1 MSRPGAQPKPARRR
15 GQARTPSPYVRRAV
29 GIGRS
34 VAKPCLT
41 CGKYLLPLV
50 LLMVLASSIF
60 YVRILYGPISLKVL
74 AKPIARSI
82 AAEMPGFGVSIE
94 DALVRLNEE
103 GEVEFRLR
111 NVHLLD
117 EQGSPVAVAPLAAI
131 ELSMD
136 GLMSAR
142 LSPEKVVLI
151 EPRLLL
157 TYSADR
163 GLSFSFTR
171 PPDADQAAVPTDSSR
186 AEATSEPGAAP
197 DGSAGPGLPVAL
209 RQLDLARVIA
219 EASARARQRS
229 DAASFLR
236 QFGMRN
242 ATLIFDYAGDQTV
255 WRVPQADVALSHK
268 TRRSVIE
275 GSVTVAS
282 ERGPWTLAFWSEASG
297 ATEQVNLKASIRDL
311 VPSAV
316 AGMLPN
322 LTPLRAV
329 DVPASGDVML
339 QLTSGGELM
348 GGTFSLDLSRG
359 DLRLPWLEGLPLT
372 IEGGSLDLR
381 YDPGGRALLI
391 EPSTLVWGQSRL
403 TIAGNVVSTLGPDG
417 REIWAYR
424 LNGVEGRL
432 ASEEFNVAPV
442 PIQSWLAEGLF
453 QPETGDLTIEQKLVA
468 GGGELLV
475 SGKIGGNQA
484 DTRINLEGQIG
495 NIPLA
500 ILQGLWPRALGAD
513 ARHWVGES
521 LLGGQVLGGTFK
533 FDSGSDAGSGSE
545 PQQLSLAIQAAD
557 LLVRPAPGLPLVEI
571 PRALVQ
577 LEGPALE
584 ITVPEST
591 ILLSDGHK
599 IALKAGRFTVGDVLS
614 EHPAGEIAFSGEGS
628 APAVLGLVEHEA
640 FGIGRLS
647 NIRSQNVEGNVE
659 ASLTIALPLRRDIT
673 FGDVRLE
680 GSGRLSDG
688 RASKL
693 IGSHD
698 AQASTVAFEI
708 TDKAIN
714 ARGDMLLSGVPV
726 KLAWQHIFDA
736 LPEKQPPLRLTATL
750 DGSDRTQLGID
761 ANHLVHGEVPVEV
774 TITRSADEEHR
785 VHVWADMTRA
795 DMVLDNVAWRKPPG
809 RTAIMQFDLR
819 PGVRYETEL
828 HNFQI
833 VGDDIAISGWM
844 GLDSNERLKE
854 FQFPEFSVNVI
865 SRLEV
870 RGTLRQD
877 HVWDVVAE
885 GQTYDGRDAFRSLF
899 SVGELGDQPLPKRP
913 NAPGLDLKA
922 EIATVIGF
930 SDEALRGFTMRLSRR
945 GDKLTAL
952 KARGMLDGKKPL
964 EVELQHTANQ
974 PRRLV
979 AVTEDAGQAF
989 RLVDFYPSLVG
1000 GRMRLDVNLDARGAA
1015 EKTGLLRVERFRI
1028 LGDPVVAEVLQVPDE
1043 TRPYEQRRQRVVRQ
1057 AIDFDWMR
1065 VPFSVG
1071 HGQFVMG
1078 DSEIRGP
1085 LVGVTMRGK
1094 ADFRSRQVNIGGTYV
1109 PLQGLN
1115 SAIGFIPGLGQL
1127 LAGPRGEGVLGIT
1140 FAIQGAMNEPQVLVN
1155 PLSLV
1160 APGIFREMFQMTPS
1174 QSVTPPRAPQQ
1185 PSTGKGARSSSAPAA
1200 PAPQRRGGA
1209 AEPEVLSG
1217 WSSET
1222 STGPPLKKN

>member
-1 MSRPGAQPKPARRR
+1 MPNPHLQ
-15 GQARTPSPYVRRAV
+15 RAI

-34 VAKPCLT
+34 VAKPCMT

-50 LLMVLASSIF
+50 LLIVLASSIF

-117 EQGSPVAVAPLAAI
+117 EQGSPVAIAPLAAL

-136 GLMSAR
+136 GLWSAR

-157 TYSADR
+157 TYSAER
-163 GLSFSFTR
+163 GLSFSFAR
-171 PPDADQAAVPTDSSR
+171 PADAVQAAAPNSGDGSGAEIAPAAGTGPDS
-186 AEATSEPGAAP
+186 
-197 DGSAGPGLPVAL
+197 SAGPGLPVAL

-236 QFGMRN
+236 QIGMRN
-242 ATLIFDYAGDQTV
+242 ATLVFEYAGAQSV
-255 WRVPQADVALSHK
+255 WRVPQADVAVAHK
-268 TRRSVIE
+268 GQRSVFE
-275 GSVTVAS
+275 GSITVAS
-282 ERGPWTLAFWSEASG
+282 GLRPWTLDFWSEASG

-311 VPSAV
+311 VPRAI
-316 AGMLPN
+316 AEMLPA
-322 LTPLRAV
+322 LAPLSAL
-329 DVPASGDVML
+329 DVPASGEVTL
-339 QLTSGGELM
+339 QLTSTGELT
-348 GGTFSLDLSRG
+348 GGAFSLNLSQG
-359 DLRLPWLEGLPLT
+359 DLRVPWLQHVPLT
-372 IEGGSLDLR
+372 IEGGSLDVR

-391 EPSTLVWGQSRL
+391 EPSTLIWGQSRL

-417 REIWAYR
+417 GEIWAYR
-424 LNGVEGRL
+424 LTGVEGRL
-432 ASEEFNVAPV
+432 ASEGFNVAPV
-442 PIQSWLAEGLF
+442 AIESWVAEGSF
-453 QPETGDLTIEQKLVA
+453 RPETGAFTIQQKLAA
-468 GGGELLV
+468 GGGELRL
-475 SGKIGGNQA
+475 SGDIEGSQA
-484 DTRINLEGQIG
+484 SPRVNLEGQIG
-495 NIPLA
+495 NMPLA
-500 ILQGLWPRALGAD
+500 TVQGLWPRAVGAD
-513 ARHWVGES
+513 ARTWVGES

-533 FDSGSDAGSGSE
+533 FHSGEGGHGSD
-545 PQQLSLAIQAAD
+545 PQRLSLAVQMAD
-557 LLVRPAPGLPLVEI
+557 LLVRPAAGFPPVEI
-571 PRALVQ
+571 PRALIR
-577 LEGPALE
+577 LEGSALE
-584 ITVPEST
+584 ITVPESA
-591 ILLSDGHK
+591 ILLSNGGR
-599 IALKAGRFTVGDVLS
+599 IALKAGRFTVTDVTS
-614 EHPAGEIAFSGEGS
+614 ENPIGQIAFSGEG
-628 APAVLGLVEHEA
+628 PASSVLGLIEHEA

-647 NIRSQNVEGNVE
+647 NIRSENVEGSVE
-659 ASLTIALPLRRDIT
+659 ASLTITLPLRRGIT
-673 FGDVRLE
+673 LDQVRLE
-680 GSGRLSDG
+680 GRGRLVDG
-688 RASKL
+688 RAPNL

-698 AQASTVAFEI
+698 AQASTIAFEI
-708 TDKAIN
+708 TDKAID

-726 KLAWQHIFDA
+726 KLAWQHIIDA
-736 LPEKQPPLRLTATL
+736 PPEKQPPLRLTSTL
-750 DGSDRTQLGID
+750 DGADRTQLGID
-761 ANHLVHGEVPVEV
+761 ANHLIHGEVPVEV
-774 TITRSADEEHR
+774 TITRSADEDHR
-785 VHVWADMTRA
+785 VHVWADLTRA
-795 DMVLDNVAWRKPPG
+795 DLVLDNVAWRKPPG
-809 RTAIMQFDLR
+809 RSAIMQFDLR
-819 PGVRYETEL
+819 PGSRYETEL

-844 GLDSNERLKE
+844 GLDKNERLKE
-854 FQFPEFSVNVI
+854 FQFPEFSANVI
-865 SRLEV
+865 TRLEV
-870 RGTLRQD
+870 KGSLRKD
-877 HVWDVVAE
+877 NVWDIVAK
-885 GQTYDGRDAFRSLF
+885 GQTYDGRDVFRSLF
-899 SVGELGDQPLPKRP
+899 SVGELGDQPLPERQ

-922 EIATVIGF
+922 DIATVIGY
-930 SDEALRGFTMRLSRR
+930 SDIALRGFTMQLSRR
-945 GDKLTAL
+945 GGKLTAL
-952 KARGMLDGKKPL
+952 KARGMMDGEKPL
-964 EVELQHTANQ
+964 EVELQHNANQ

-979 AVTEDAGQAF
+979 ARTEDAGQAF

-1000 GRMRLDVNLDARGAA
+1000 GRMQLDVNLDGRGAA

-1043 TRPYEQRRQRVVRQ
+1043 TRPYEQRKQRVVRQ

-1140 FAIQGAMNEPQVLVN
+1140 FAIQGAMNQPEVLVN

-1185 PSTGKGARSSSAPAA
+1185 PSAGTGARSSSAPAA
-1200 PAPQRRGGA
+1200 PAPQRRTGA
-1209 AEPEVLSG
+1209 VEPEVLSG

-1222 STGPPLKKN
+1222 SAGPAPKKK